1 MYSRGVS
8 NRKILAVLV
17 VVIAAGVIW
26 AGARYTRFVDRFRPA
41 APAEKITLQFFS
53 SPKSVT
59 PVTMQTIDG
68 RTLSAADW
76 KGKVVIVNFWAT
88 WCPPCRAEIPDLIK
102 LQDKYRDRLQI
113 IGVSEDED
121 GPEVVR
127 KFVAEYGIN
136 YPIVMSTPEVKTA
149 FSGIYAL
156 PTSFIV
162 DRGLHVVQKHVGL
175 LHPDVTEAETRTLA
189 GIVTNASIEYV
200 EDSDQALIKNAAQAT
215 EIPGIELSKL
225 SVPNRTAVLQ
235 KLNADTC
242 TCGCALTLAACRIN
256 DPNCGISLPLAMKIV
271 QDVGHAP

>member
-1 MYSRGVS
+1 VSSRKV
-8 NRKILAVLV
+8 LAALLLM
-17 VVIAAGVIW
+17 AAGIIW
-26 AGARYTRFVDRFRPA
+26 AGIGYTRFINRFRP

-59 PVTMQTIDG
+59 PVAMQTIDG

-127 KFVAEYGIN
+127 KFVAEYRIN
-136 YPIVMSTPEVKTA
+136 YPIVMSTPELKKVFTN
-149 FSGIYAL
+149 IYAL
-156 PTSFIV
+156 PTSFVV

-175 LHPDVTEAETRTLA
+175 LRPTVTEAETRALA
-189 GIVTNASIEYV
+189 GITTNPSIEYV

-225 SVPNRTAVLQ
+225 PAAKKTAALK
-235 KLNADTC
+235 KLNDDTC

-256 DPNCGISLPLAMKIV
+256 DPSCGISLPLAMKIV
-271 QDVGHAP
+271 QDVAAN